1 VETAT
6 ERSGSKETPWVETA
20 KAWTDFFEAM
30 ESSGLKET
38 PKVEMAK
45 ALMDFF
51 EAMESSGLK
60 ETPKVEM
67 VKALTGFF
75 EAMESSGSK
84 ETPKVETAKA
94 LTDFFEAMEN
104 KKTTIF
110 SPQSGRCVPFTTID
124 CFSGSHQFRRQ
135 LAIRPIPTDYSQPFP
150 SCGDF
155 RLIDK
160 PLPTIP
166 SPASTN
172 WLSAT
177 SVHCC
182 SWNRS
187 AVVGP
192 IPDVPHYTPITDD

>member
-1 VETAT
+1 METAT
-6 ERSGSKETPWVETA
+6 ESSGSKETPKVETA
-20 KAWTDFFEAM
+20 KALTDIIEAM

-38 PKVEMAK
+38 R
-45 ALMDFF
+45 
-51 EAMESSGLK
+51 
-60 ETPKVEM
+60 KVEM
-67 VKALTGFF
+67 VKALTVLL
-75 EAMESSGSK
+75 EAIESPGLETRKVEMVKALMVLLEARESSGSK

-155 RLIDK
+155 RLLDK

-182 SWNRS
+182 SRNRS
-187 AVVGP
+187 AVVRP
-192 IPDVPHYTPITDD
+192 IPDIPHYTPITDD

>member
-1 VETAT
+1 M
-6 ERSGSKETPWVETA
+6 
-20 KAWTDFFEAM
+20 TDIIEAM

-38 PKVEMAK
+38 R
-45 ALMDFF
+45 
-51 EAMESSGLK
+51 
-60 ETPKVEM
+60 KVEM
-67 VKALTGFF
+67 VKALTVLL
-75 EAMESSGSK
+75 EAIESPGLETRKVEMVKALMVLLEARESSGSK

-182 SWNRS
+182 SWNCS
-187 AVVGP
+187 AVVEP
-192 IPDVPHYTPITDD
+192 IPNIP